1 MHIVA
6 KNENDLVIEDDIESE
21 TILGDGKAGLL
32 EHQDN
37 DMNPTES
44 LNKSKGKLRGMS
56 GPISSNLDVSRYPVV
71 VVCVLLTHFCFNVR
85 LFSQVCFICFIVRLF

>member
-1 MHIVA
+1 MKWTHNLHIVA

-21 TILGDGKAGLL
+21 TVLGDGKAGLL

-56 GPISSNLDVSRYPVV
+56 GPISSNLDVSRYHSVYSCRTAGKLDFLP
-71 VVCVLLTHFCFNVR
+71 LLWKK
-85 LFSQVCFICFIVRLF
+85 SSY